1 MLKPCWTWIYINF
14 FSALQKSL
22 RQKIDFPLKEIS
34 PSGRHSQI
42 VTSLPKDGPQ
52 CLYFAFSFTHNR
64 RFRVQLYIDTTDQ
77 EKNKRIFDQL
87 YADRDMF
94 EETLGK
100 DINWERLDEKL
111 ASRIALYHPG
121 VITDDKGAL
130 AHLRVW
136 AVDTIVRFYEVF
148 AEPANQA
155 LISAE
160 QSVD

>member
-1 MLKPCWTWIYINF
+1 M
-14 FSALQKSL
+14 
-22 RQKIDFPLKEIS
+22 
-34 PSGRHSQI
+34 
-42 VTSLPKDGPQ
+42 
-52 CLYFAFSFTHNR
+52 
-64 RFRVQLYIDTTDQ
+64 YIDTTDQ